1 MAAILYAD
9 EEQKKKALESKKQL
23 EEELQQEI
31 KTEIMPLDVFYLAE
45 NYHQKYYL
53 RMQPELS
60 TELRAYYPDIEDL
73 TDSTVA
79 ARLNGIA
86 GGYGDPELL
95 RREIDSYGL
104 SEQLREQLEFV
115 VY

>member
-1 MAAILYAD
+1 MAALFYHNED
-9 EEQKKKALESKKQL
+9 QKIAALQSKKEVAQK
-23 EEELQQEI
+23 LQKEV
-31 KTEIMPLDVFYLAE
+31 KTEIMPLEKFYLAE

-53 RMQPELS
+53 KSQPVLVS
-60 TELRAYYPDIEDL
+60 DLKAYYPDPEEL

-86 GGYGDPELL
+86 GGFGDSGLL
-95 RREIDSYGL
+95 EKEIENYGL
-104 SEQLREQLEFV
+104 SPETREILEYA